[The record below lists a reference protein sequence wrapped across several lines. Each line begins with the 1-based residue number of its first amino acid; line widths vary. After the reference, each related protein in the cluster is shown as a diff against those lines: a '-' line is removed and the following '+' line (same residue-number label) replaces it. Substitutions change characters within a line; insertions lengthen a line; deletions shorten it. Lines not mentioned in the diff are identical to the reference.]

1 MALPGTETIR
11 FRRPTTGP
19 NAPQPKAEPKKDEF
33 GSMAPVGYKR
43 RHQGLLQDQVRR
55 NVAGPFIPNLSYA
68 FRLLLLVRTVAA
80 MYAVIS
86 DCDEVFNFY
95 EPLHYFQYNTGF
107 QTWELS
113 PQFAIRSWA
122 YVLLH
127 WPLAHIGPKVLS
139 LGKRPAFFALRI
151 SLGAIC
157 SFCEAKFFRTVVD
170 TINDRVARY
179 LLFGL
184 MLSAGMW
191 NASVAFLPSSFCM
204 YTTLLASSF
213 WFHPATSTSTGRK
226 RAYFA
231 TFAFAVGAI
240 VGWPFSAAL
249 AIPFVI
255 EHLFLTGG
263 EVILPAQKGAWM
275 AKRWETLAK
284 AIAVGASIAIPVS
297 MVDSW
302 AYGRSTFPTLNIIT
316 YNLFSGNG
324 PDLYGTSPSSFYLAN
339 LFLNFNFLLPLAL
352 LALPALAV
360 TFKFDHSRLG
370 KTQMAPKEGE
380 TSPYT
385 LLASRLSPFYIWLGI
400 LTAQAH
406 KEERF
411 MFPAYPFLCFNAAV
425 TIYLIR
431 GWIETYYIRVT
442 NSPYNASRSSIFS
455 YFTLLAV
462 IIPATI
468 SFFRVGSSVYFYHA
482 PFDIAHHFQYTA
494 IPSYLSQLG
503 YDPLPL
509 PDNYTPYGNEIPKPS
524 WDLTVLQTL
533 ENPVTLCYGTEWY
546 RYPSSYLIP
555 EGVRVRWIK
564 TDFDG
569 MMPRPWEP
577 SINNETIWPRSETRS
592 VRPTRFNGENRESGE
607 PGTYV
612 DPSECSYI
620 VSLSL
625 PSTTHSKLEPDW
637 ASLPE
642 WEEDFCKGFLDA
654 ANTKWWGRLFWLP
667 GGLLESG
674 RVWGDYCL
682 LRRTGA

>member
-1 MALPGTETIR
+1 MSLPGTETIR

-19 NAPQPKAEPKKDEF
+19 NAQKAAEEPKKDEF
-33 GSMAPVGYKR
+33 GSMAPLGFKK
-43 RHQGLLQDQVRR
+43 RHQGLLQDQVGR
-55 NVAGPFIPNLSYA
+55 NRPGPFVPTLSYA
-68 FRLLLLVRTVAA
+68 FRLLWLIRTVTA

-86 DCDEVFNFY
+86 DCDEVFNFF
-95 EPLHYFQYNTGF
+95 EPLHYFQYNSGF

-113 PQFAIRSWA
+113 PEFAIRSWT

-127 WPLAHIGPKVLS
+127 WPLAHILPKVLS
-139 LGKRPAFFALRI
+139 VGKRPAFFALRL

-157 SFCEAKFFRTVVD
+157 SFCEAKFFRTVVE

-184 MLSAGMW
+184 ILSAGMW
-191 NASVAFLPSSFCM
+191 TASVAFLPSSFCM
-204 YTTLLASSF
+204 YTTMIASSY
-213 WFHPATSTSTGRK
+213 WFHPATSTPTGIK
-226 RAYFA
+226 RAYIA

-249 AIPFVI
+249 GIPFVL
-255 EHLFLTGG
+255 EQLFLTGG
-263 EVILPAQKGAWM
+263 EVVLPAQKGAWM
-275 AKRWETLAK
+275 TKRWENLGK
-284 AIAVGASIAIPVS
+284 AIGLAAGIAIPVS
-297 MVDSW
+297 MIDSW

-324 PDLYGTSPSSFYLAN
+324 PDLYGTSPASFYFAN

-352 LALPALAV
+352 ISLPALAI
-360 TFKFDHSRLG
+360 TYKFDYRRLG
-370 KTQMAPKEGE
+370 KTQMKPKEGE

-385 LLASRLSPFYIWLGI
+385 LLAVRLSPFYLWLAI

-411 MFPAYPFLCFNAAV
+411 MFPAYPLLCFNAAV

-431 GWIETYYIRVT
+431 GWIETYYIHVT

-455 YFTLLAV
+455 IFTLLAV
-462 IIPATI
+462 LIPGAI
-468 SFFRVGSSVYFYHA
+468 SFFRVGGSLYFYHA
-482 PFDIAHHFQYTA
+482 PFDIVHHFQYKS
-494 IPSYLSQLG
+494 IPSYLSELG
-503 YDPLPL
+503 YEPIPL
-509 PDNYTPYGNEIPKPS
+509 PDNYQPYGNEIPKPQ
-524 WDLTVLQTL
+524 WDLTPLKNL
-533 ENPVTLCYGTEWY
+533 ENPITLCYGTEWY

-577 SINNETIWPRSETRS
+577 SNTTGTVWPRSETR
-592 VRPTRFNGENRESGE
+592 VIKEGKFNGENKASEV

-612 DPSECSYI
+612 DPSECTYL
-620 VSLSL
+620 VSLTL
-625 PSTTHSKLEPDW
+625 PSTTHTQLEQNW
-637 ASLPE
+637 AEKPE
-642 WEEDFCKGFLDA
+642 WEEEYCKGFLDA
-654 ANTKWWGRLFWLP
+654 AGTKWWARLVWLP
-667 GGLLESG
+667 GGLLEKG
-674 RVWGDYCL
+674 RLWGDYCL
-682 LRRTGA
+682 LRRKAE